1 MISSIIQ
8 DYKNNKS
15 MVKKLSISTITLLV
29 SLNVIGALI
38 VQLIASSGINR
49 IKQDQIQGFNHIIVE
64 VTEGFIKEYKGIT
77 ETLSQNSVIR
87 SFLGSTGIESP
98 METHEDFSLAL
109 KQIQEIKKLRP
120 DIISLVGIGS
130 VEENILMDDQGNVY
144 SQDVLS
150 LKTRPYFKAVT
161 DQTTVITEP
170 YVSVVDG
177 QVGVTIATP
186 VYHLD
191 GNSVIGVVI
200 VDITINSLQEF
211 IAKYFF
217 GETGTSMIIDQSGNV
232 VANKDEENIGKHIT
246 EIGFTEEVATNKVLN
261 PSGTIFKYRLNGVKQ
276 VATATSL
283 EGLSWS
289 IVTTMSNSEFK
300 YEAHQIMGA
309 TIIVQIAIVIL
320 LIVFLV
326 KRIRKNLSPLSEIG
340 LAMQGLSEGNL
351 NQTLTYNQ
359 DDEIGQL
366 AEITRVTIKKLSRYV
381 DEIELVL
388 GAVSR
393 GDFTQKVSIPFEGNF
408 VQIQNDLETAQEV
421 LTRTLNQINASSE
434 EVLRFSEQVSNG
446 AQELAEGSIDQAS
459 SLQSLAGKISEI
471 SQNAINSSRNSVETS
486 REAQEAR
493 ESVINSNESMN
504 KLMEAMNEI
513 GNIST
518 EIVEIIKTI
527 DDIAG
532 ETNLLALNAAI
543 EAARAGENGKGF
555 AVVADEVRHLANK
568 SVEAVED
575 TTTLIQNIVKV
586 IENGTKIADE
596 AAGELYT
603 VVEKTNMVTEKID
616 EIANISKEQANAIEQ
631 INVGIESISAV
642 VQNNASIAEESSA
655 MSDELSGQANEMRS
669 MVSQFKL

>member
-1 MISSIIQ
+1 MIQ
-8 DYKNNKS
+8 DSIQKYKNNKS
-15 MVKKLSISTITLLV
+15 MVKKLSISAITLLV
-29 SLNVIGALI
+29 SLNVVGALI

-49 IKQDQIQGFNHIIVE
+49 VKQGQIQGFNHTIVE
-64 VTEGFIKEYKGIT
+64 ATGGFIKEYKGIT
-77 ETLSQNSVIR
+77 ETLAQNSVIR
-87 SFLGSTGIESP
+87 SFLGSTGLESP

-109 KQIQEIKKLRP
+109 KQIQEIKRLRP

-130 VEENILMDDQGNVY
+130 IEENILMDDQGNVY

-150 LKTRPYFKAVT
+150 LKTRPYFQAVT

-186 VYHLD
+186 VYHPN
-191 GNSVIGVVI
+191 GNSVIGIVI

-217 GETGTSMIIDQSGNV
+217 GETGTSMIIDQNGNV
-232 VANKDEENIGKHIT
+232 VANENKESIGKHIT
-246 EIGFTEEVATNKVLN
+246 EIGFTEEAATNKVLN

-283 EGLSWS
+283 EEVDWS
-289 IVTTMSNSEFK
+289 IITTMSNSEFN

-309 TIIVQIAIVIL
+309 TIIVQVVIVIL
-320 LIVFLV
+320 LIIFLV

-340 LAMQGLSEGNL
+340 VAMQGLSEGKL
-351 NQTLTYNQ
+351 EQTLTYTE

-366 AEITRVTIKKLSRYV
+366 AEITRVTIKKLSSYIN
-381 DEIELVL
+381 EIEMVL

-393 GDFTQKVSIPFEGNF
+393 GDFTQKVSIQFEGNF

-459 SLQSLAGKISEI
+459 SLQALASKISEI
-471 SQNAINSSRNSVETS
+471 SQNAINSSKNSVDTS
-486 REAQEAR
+486 REAQGAR

-543 EAARAGENGKGF
+543 EAARAGENGRGF
-555 AVVADEVRHLANK
+555 AVVADEVRHLASK
-568 SVEAVED
+568 SAEAVED

-596 AAGELYT
+596 AAGELYA
-603 VVEKTNMVTEKID
+603 VVEKTNIVTEKID
-616 EIANISKEQANAIEQ
+616 EIANISKEQADAIEQ
-631 INVGIESISAV
+631 INVGIEAISAV

-655 MSDELSGQANEMRS
+655 MSDELSGQANEMRT